1 MLGEERQNPGDVVGL
16 MQQFLY
22 ALNLLNR
29 SMAAF
34 NAS

>member
-22 ALNLLNR
+22 ALNLLNC